1 MQPNAIDT
9 TENCRHCLMC
19 RHMCPVGH
27 VTHLESLTPHGWG
40 QVVASEKRGLIA
52 WNESTVDVMYSCA
65 DCGVCESHCVT
76 DQPLPDA
83 IVAVR
88 ADLVSRDLAM
98 PALSDLKARF
108 DKWENLYA
116 EKAPD
121 SASGTGDVALFV
133 GDAATHR
140 SPETLD
146 AALKLLEAINITP
159 VLIGKGRNTGYLA
172 TALGFTDTAH
182 ALAKKNL
189 DELKASGA
197 KRLLVLSAG
206 DAYAFSAMY
215 KDRLGTAL
223 PDGLAVQEVVEVLAD
238 YHATGKLKL
247 ARIEIGLPFAYVDP
261 THAVRVPGRMMA
273 PRQLLD
279 AVLPTPPIELFWR
292 KERAHPCGDGAL
304 EFVKPDIAAKLTQAR
319 MDDARDNGAQSVI
332 TDAPETLY
340 QLQQLA
346 GSGLPA
352 KGLYALLASRLGNGQ

>member
-1 MQPNAIDT
+1 
-9 TENCRHCLMC
+9 MC

-40 QVVASEKRGLIA
+40 QVVASEKRGLIE
-52 WNESTVDVMYSCA
+52 WNASTVDVMYSCA
-65 DCGVCESHCVT
+65 DCGMCESHCVT

-98 PALSDLKARF
+98 PALADLKARF
-108 DKWENLYA
+108 DQWENLYA

-121 SASGTGDVALFV
+121 PSNGTGDVALFV

-140 SPETLD
+140 SPETLQ
-146 AALKLLEAINITP
+146 AALELLAAVGIEP

-172 TALGFTDTAH
+172 TALGFTDTAK
-182 ALAKKNL
+182 ALAEKNL
-189 DELKASGA
+189 AELKASGA

-206 DAYAFSAMY
+206 DAYTFSAMY
-215 KDRLGTAL
+215 RDRLGTAL
-223 PDGLAVQEVVEVLAD
+223 PESVVLQEVVEVLAD

-247 ARIEIGLPFAYVDP
+247 TRIEVGLPFAYVDP
-261 THAVRVPGRMMA
+261 THAIRVPNRMMA
-273 PRQLLD
+273 PRQLLE

-292 KERAHPCGDGAL
+292 KERAHPSGDGAL

-319 MDDARDNGAQSVI
+319 MEDARDNGAQSVI
-332 TDAPETLY
+332 ADAPETLY
-340 QLQQLA
+340 QLQQVSS
-346 GSGLPA
+346 SGLPA
-352 KGLYALLASRLGNGQ
+352 MGLYELLASRLGNSQ

>member
-1 MQPNAIDT
+1 MQPNVIDT

-52 WNESTVDVMYSCA
+52 WNASTVDVMYSCA

-83 IVAVR
+83 ITAVR

-98 PALSDLKARF
+98 PALADLKARF

-116 EKAPD
+116 EKAPEP
-121 SASGTGDVALFV
+121 SGETGEVALFV
-133 GDAATHR
+133 GDAAAHR
-140 SPETLD
+140 SPASLE
-146 AALKLLEAINITP
+146 AALRLLDAINIKP

-172 TALGFTDTAH
+172 TALGFVDTAR

-189 DELKASGA
+189 EELKASGA

-215 KDRLGTAL
+215 KDRLDMAL
-223 PDGLAVQEVVEVLAD
+223 PNDDVAIQEVVEVLAD

-247 ARIEIGLPFAYVDP
+247 ARIEVGLPFAYVDP
-261 THAVRVPGRMMA
+261 THAVRVPERMMA
-273 PRQLLD
+273 PRQLLE
-279 AVLPTPPIELFWR
+279 AVLPAPPIELFWR

-304 EFVKPDIAAKLTQAR
+304 EFVKPDIAEKLTQAR
-319 MDDARDNGAQSVI
+319 MDDARNNGAQSVI

-346 GSGLPA
+346 ASGLPA
-352 KGLYALLASRLGNGQ
+352 KGLYELLASRLNG